1 MELLGSPSTWHLC
14 LTGPAG
20 VAGRWVDHIR
30 MGPENLP
37 RMEEISLDFT
47 VLAFT
52 LGTPAPAPRRTA
64 TQPPQASW
72 NTWRGN
78 PAASERAKGTEA
90 EHTAVEA
97 QEDHHGD
104 AHLTPAAGQRW
115 SPPRFQP

>member
-72 NTWRGN
+72 NTWRN
-78 PAASERAKGTEA
+78 RLRVSVQRAQKPNIR
-90 EHTAVEA
+90 
-97 QEDHHGD
+97 
-104 AHLTPAAGQRW
+104 LWR
-115 SPPRFQP
+115 PRRIIMATRI